1 MLTKF
6 YIEIDGVESEI
17 PQVCV
22 KNWDDI
28 KCSYK
33 RSDYSG
39 VTRSFT
45 SQFEFVGEAYNT
57 LMSLYMRDGFNAQAK
72 FSLYTI
78 TDTWQWVKQFSC
90 VLDFSTIVWDNNV
103 LKINC
108 VDNNLAALIKAN
120 KSIKYEWK
128 VGEEIS
134 ANGTMIF
141 NRLPMK
147 NSITYEFTGGE
158 TDENDGSLKVPP
170 SENDRSYLGVVSDD
184 EILVNGYL
192 NWNED
197 QTTEA
202 DGYMVVA
209 EKDVDIE
216 VNVELTYDRG
226 WRSRY
231 KWDTDSD
238 LNTSMN
244 CRLHVLH
251 PDGTSTFVVQFLI
264 DSNAKK
270 YTGTFESEEALKKAF
285 PITSSQQTPYWAIV
299 NDEVWEVRYYGS
311 IERTYWENTHL
322 DESTYRHY
330 SIAHKATVSLKKSDK
345 LVLYTTSTATVHI
358 YTSSIKFSWMA
369 TGNSVSMQCFKPATI
384 ANAILRRIGE
394 GSINAS
400 VAISDYDARLAKTFI
415 VAAESIRGIPGAK
428 IYTSFNE
435 FVDWMATVFGY
446 TYYLG
451 DETKSG
457 LKYHQQALGGVN
469 GTPYGID
476 DTPWMNV
483 YSKPPTAE
491 QIYYCSWCGVFAA
504 HADGGKYHR
513 YFPGWENYNHQSYLK
528 ARMDTVFTIKRHDG
542 EKYVNKNYYF
552 VSDPSTIV
560 NYTPVEYEGDLADID
575 KPMQKV
581 YFVHR
586 SEIFNPNANV
596 KHIKHVRDVQYTV
609 ESSTIYASV
618 NIGYEKKDYETVN
631 GRDEFNFNNTY
642 TTGCS
647 VTDKKL
653 SLLSKYRA
661 DSYGF
666 EFAAQKQG
674 ADTTDTTS
682 DNDVFFA
689 YCKRLE
695 DGTIVPDNSITIEN
709 AISASVF
716 NGVFSPMACV
726 QANAGYIGMQSANLH
741 LKFASSD
748 GNSEVVVDGIGISSD
763 IDLST
768 PLITSGVV
776 EFSTD
781 DVDEPA
787 SFDDIVEFESNGVVY
802 RGFVLEAKFRYGKV
816 EAADYKLI
824 VKEIEI

>member
-6 YIEIDGVESEI
+6 YLDIDGASNEI
-17 PQVCV
+17 PQVCI

-33 RSDYSG
+33 RSDFSG

-45 SQFEFVGEAYNT
+45 SQFEFVGDAYYT

-78 TDTWQWVKQFSC
+78 TDTWQWIKQFSC
-90 VLDFSTIVWDNNV
+90 VLDFSTIVWDNNT

-108 VDNNLAALIKAN
+108 VDNNLAAHIKAN
-120 KSIKYEWK
+120 KGTKYEWK
-128 VGEEIS
+128 VADEIVS
-134 ANGTMIF
+134 NGMMTF

-158 TDENDGSLKVPP
+158 SLDDGSLKVPP
-170 SENDRSYLGVVSDD
+170 SENNRSYLGVVSDD
-184 EILVNGYL
+184 EVLINGML
-192 NWNED
+192 FWNDD

-202 DGYMVVA
+202 DGYMVSAV
-209 EKDVDIE
+209 KDIE
-216 VNVELTYDRG
+216 VEVDFTIVYDQS
-226 WRSRY
+226 WRISRMGN
-231 KWDTDSD
+231 
-238 LNTSMN
+238 NT
-244 CRLHVLH
+244 
-251 PDGTSTFVVQFLI
+251 GTMDCKLKVVHSNNTETLIAQINISNGRRTFVGI
-264 DSNAKK
+264 YS
-270 YTGTFESEEALKKAF
+270 SEEALKTAYPNDK
-285 PITSSQQTPYWAIV
+285 IYTSAPQPFWALI
-299 NDEVWEVRYYGS
+299 NHEVWEVHYYGS
-311 IERTYWENTHL
+311 PERTYWENTHI
-322 DESTYRHY
+322 DESTFRHF
-330 SIAHKATVSLKKSDK
+330 SSTQNKRISLKKSDK
-345 LVLYTTSTATVHI
+345 IVLFTESTQTVHI
-358 YTSSIKFSWMA
+358 YSSSIKFSWMA
-369 TGNSVSMQCFKPATI
+369 TANPVSMHCFKPATI
-384 ANAILRRIGE
+384 ANALLRRIGE
-394 GSINAS
+394 GGINAS
-400 VAISDYDARLAKTFI
+400 VVISDYDARLAKTYI

-451 DETKSG
+451 EETKSG

-483 YSKPPTAE
+483 YSEPPTAE

-504 HADGGKYHR
+504 RDDGGKYYR
-513 YFPGWENYNHQSYLK
+513 YFPGWENYNHQGYLK

-560 NYTPVEYEGDLADID
+560 NYTPFEYEGDLADIE

-653 SLLSKYRA
+653 SLISKYRA

-709 AISASVF
+709 AFSDSVF

>member
-1 MLTKF
+1 MLNKF
-6 YIEIDGVESEI
+6 YIEIDGVEREI

-28 KCSYK
+28 RCSYK

-45 SQFEFVGEAYNT
+45 SQFEFVGDAYNR

-78 TDTWQWVKQFSC
+78 TDTWEWVKQFSC
-90 VLDFSTIVWDNNV
+90 VLDFSTIVFDNNV

-108 VDNNLAALIKAN
+108 IDNNLAALIKAN
-120 KSIKYEWK
+120 KSTKYEWK
-128 VGEEIS
+128 VGEEIT
-134 ANGTMIF
+134 ANGTMTF

-184 EILVNGYL
+184 EALVNGVIL
-192 NWNED
+192 WNDD
-197 QTTEA
+197 QTTET
-202 DGYMVVA
+202 DGYILSAV
-209 EKDVDIE
+209 KDVDVDVDFTI
-216 VNVELTYDRG
+216 VYDQS
-226 WRSRY
+226 WRMPISGNY
-231 KWDTDSD
+231 TGSMECILKIMHAN
-238 LNTSMN
+238 NTEETIAYISVSN
-244 CRLHVLH
+244 
-251 PDGTSTFVVQFLI
+251 GQKTFV
-264 DSNAKK
+264 
-270 YTGTFESEEALKKAF
+270 GTYSDEASLKSAQ
-285 PITSSQQTPYWAIV
+285 PITSMSQIDNWALIG
-299 NDEVWEVRYYGS
+299 DEVWAVRHYGDLS
-311 IERTYWENTHL
+311 RTFWENTHL
-322 DESTYRHY
+322 DESTFRHF
-330 SIAHKATVSLKKSDK
+330 KATQNKRVSLKKSDK
-345 LVLYTTSTATVHI
+345 IILFTRSSQTVHI
-358 YTSSIKFSWMA
+358 YSSSIKFSWMA
-369 TGNSVSMQCFKPATI
+369 TGNPVSMQCLKPTTI

-394 GSINAS
+394 GSINTS
-400 VAISDYDARLAKTFI
+400 VAISDYDARLGKTFI
-415 VAAESIRGIPGAK
+415 VAAESVRGIPGAK
-428 IYTSFNE
+428 IYTSFSE

-446 TYYLG
+446 TYYIG

-469 GTPYGID
+469 GTPYDID
-476 DTPWMNV
+476 DTPWMDV
-483 YSKPPTAE
+483 YSEPPTAE
-491 QIYYCSWCGVFAA
+491 QIYYCSWCGIFAA
-504 HADGGKYHR
+504 RDDGGKYYR
-513 YFPGWENYNHQSYLK
+513 YFPGWENYNDQDYLK
-528 ARMDTVFTIKRHDG
+528 ARIDTVFTIKRHDG
-542 EKYVNKNYYF
+542 DNYVNKNYYF

-560 NYTPVEYEGDLADID
+560 SYTPVEYEGDLANID

-695 DGTIVPDNSITIEN
+695 DGTIMPDNSLTIEN
-709 AISASVF
+709 AISDSVF

-726 QANAGYIGMQSANLH
+726 HANAGYIGMQSANLH

-748 GNSEVVVDGIGISSD
+748 GNSEIVVDGIGISSD

>member
-45 SQFEFVGEAYNT
+45 SQFEFVGGAYDT
-57 LMSLYMRDGFNAQAK
+57 LLSLYLRDGFNAQAK

-78 TDTWQWVKQFSC
+78 TDTWQWSRQFSC
-90 VLDFSTIVWDNNV
+90 MLDFSTVIWDNNT

-108 VDNNLAALIKAN
+108 IDNNLAALIKAN
-120 KSIKYEWK
+120 KGTKYEWK
-128 VGEEIS
+128 VVDEIIGD
-134 ANGTMIF
+134 GTMTF

-170 SENDRSYLGVVSDD
+170 SENNRSYLGIVSD
-184 EILVNGYL
+184 EEVLVNGSL
-192 NWNED
+192 LWNDD
-197 QTTEA
+197 QTTEEDGFMVSAYKDIDIDVDFSVVYDQSWREGYVLGDYKVMNCYLKVVHA
-202 DGYMVVA
+202 DGSMSLIA
-209 EKDVDIE
+209 EIDVWNKE
-216 VNVELTYDRG
+216 KTFAGTYD
-226 WRSRY
+226 S
-231 KWDTDSD
+231 K
-238 LNTSMN
+238 
-244 CRLHVLH
+244 
-251 PDGTSTFVVQFLI
+251 
-264 DSNAKK
+264 
-270 YTGTFESEEALKKAF
+270 EALNAAYPNEKIYNQS
-285 PITSSQQTPYWAIV
+285 PQPYWALI
-299 NDEVWEVRYYGS
+299 NDEVWEVHYYGS
-311 IERTYWENTHL
+311 QERTYWENTHL
-322 DESTYRHY
+322 DESTYRH
-330 SIAHKATVSLKKSDK
+330 ITKTQNKTVSLKKNDK
-345 LVLYTTSTATVHI
+345 IVLFTESTETVHI
-358 YTSSIKFSWMA
+358 YSSSIKFSWMA
-369 TGNSVSMQCFKPATI
+369 TANPVSMHCFKPVTI
-384 ANAILRRIGE
+384 ANAIVKRICDGH
-394 GSINAS
+394 INTS
-400 VAISDYDARLAKTFI
+400 VVISDYDARLAKTYI

-451 DETKSG
+451 DETKSN
-457 LKYHQQALGGVN
+457 LKYHQQALGGVV

-476 DTPWMNV
+476 ETPWLTV
-483 YSKPPTAE
+483 YGTPPTE
-491 QIYYCSWCGVFAA
+491 QQIYYYLFSGKFVA
-504 HADGGKYHR
+504 HADGGKY
-513 YFPGWENYNHQSYLK
+513 YCNFPGCENYNNQDNGL

-542 EKYVNKNYYF
+542 EKYVYKNYYF
-552 VSDPSTIV
+552 ISDPKTIIQY
-560 NYTPVEYEGDLADID
+560 NPVEYVGELEDI
-575 KPMQKV
+575 KNPFQKM

-586 SEIFNPNANV
+586 SEIFNPNANA
-596 KHIKHVRDVQYTV
+596 KHINHVRDVQYSI
-609 ESSTIYASV
+609 ESSTIYSTV

-647 VTDKKL
+647 VSDKKL

-689 YCKRLE
+689 YCKRLT
-695 DGTIVPDNSITIEN
+695 DGTLVPDNSMIIKN
-709 AISASVF
+709 AISDSVF

-726 QANAGYIGMQSANLH
+726 RANAGYIGMQSDNL
-741 LKFASSD
+741 LLQFASSD
-748 GNSEVVVDGIGISSD
+748 GNSEIIVDGIAMSSD
-763 IDLST
+763 LNLSK

-787 SFDDIVEFESNGVVY
+787 SFNDIIEFESNGVLY

-824 VKEIEI
+824 VKDIEL

>member
-57 LMSLYMRDGFNAQAK
+57 LMSIYMRDGFNAQAK

-120 KSIKYEWK
+120 KSTKYEWK

-134 ANGTMIF
+134 TNGTMTF

-158 TDENDGSLKVPP
+158 TDGNDGSLKVPP
-170 SENDRSYLGVVSDD
+170 SENNRSYLGIVSDD
-184 EILVNGYL
+184 EVLVNGVIF
-192 NWNED
+192 WNED

-202 DGYMVVA
+202 DGYILSAV
-209 EKDVDIE
+209 KDVDVDIDF
-216 VNVELTYDRG
+216 TIIYDQS
-226 WRSRY
+226 WRTSRSGNNTGIMY
-231 KWDTDSD
+231 CKLKIVHYDNTETTIAEIDVSNGRKTFVGIYSD
-238 LNTSMN
+238 EASLKSAKPITSMN
-244 CRLHVLH
+244 QI
-251 PDGTSTFVVQFLI
+251 DNWALI
-264 DSNAKK
+264 D
-270 YTGTFESEEALKKAF
+270 Y
-285 PITSSQQTPYWAIV
+285 
-299 NDEVWEVRYYGS
+299 EVWEVHYYGDLS
-311 IERTYWENTHL
+311 RTYWENTHL
-322 DESTYRHY
+322 DESTFRHY
-330 SIAHKATVSLKKSDK
+330 NATQNKRVSLKSSDK
-345 LVLYTTSTATVHI
+345 IVLYTESTETVHI
-358 YTSSIKFSWMA
+358 YSSSIKFSWMA
-369 TGNSVSMQCFKPATI
+369 TGNPVSMQCFKPATI
-384 ANAILRRIGE
+384 ANALLRRIGE

-415 VAAESIRGIPGAK
+415 VAAESVRGIPGAN
-428 IYTSFNE
+428 IYTSFSE

-483 YSKPPTAE
+483 YSEPPTAE

-504 HADGGKYHR
+504 HADGGNYHR
-513 YFPGWENYNHQSYLK
+513 YFPGCENYNHQDYLK

-542 EKYVNKNYYF
+542 EKYVYKNYYF

-560 NYTPVEYEGDLADID
+560 SYNPVEYEGDLENMGS
-575 KPMQKV
+575 PMQKV

-586 SEIFNPNANV
+586 SEIFNHDANV
-596 KHIKHVRDVQYTV
+596 KHIDHVRDVQYSV
-609 ESSTIYASV
+609 ESSTIYSSV

-689 YCKRLE
+689 YCTKLE
-695 DGTIVPDNSITIEN
+695 DGTIVPDNSNTIEN
-709 AISASVF
+709 AISDSVF

-726 QANAGYIGMQSANLH
+726 QANAGYIGMQSSNLH
-741 LKFASSD
+741 LQFASSD
-748 GNSEVVVDGIGISSD
+748 GNSEVVVDGVAVSSD
-763 IDLST
+763 LDLST

-787 SFDDIVEFESNGVVY
+787 SFNDIVEFESNGVVY

-824 VKEIEI
+824 VKEIEL

>member
-45 SQFEFVGEAYNT
+45 SQFEFVGDAYYT

-90 VLDFSTIVWDNNV
+90 VLDFSTIVWDNNT

-120 KSIKYEWK
+120 KGTKYEWK
-128 VGEEIS
+128 VADEIVS
-134 ANGTMIF
+134 NGMMTF

-158 TDENDGSLKVPP
+158 SLDDGSLKVPP
-170 SENDRSYLGVVSDD
+170 SENNRSYLGVVSDD
-184 EILVNGYL
+184 EVLVNGYL
-192 NWNED
+192 DWNDD
-197 QTTEA
+197 QTTESN
-202 DGYMVVA
+202 GYMVIA
-209 EKDVDIE
+209 AKDVE
-216 VNVELTYDRG
+216 VEVDFTIVYDQS
-226 WRSRY
+226 WRISRMGNETGTMDC
-231 KWDTDSD
+231 KLKVVHSD
-238 LNTSMN
+238 NTETLIAQINISN
-244 CRLHVLH
+244 GRR
-251 PDGTSTFVVQFLI
+251 TFVGI
-264 DSNAKK
+264 YS
-270 YTGTFESEEALKKAF
+270 SEEALKTAYPNEK
-285 PITSSQQTPYWAIV
+285 IYTSAPQPFWALI
-299 NDEVWEVRYYGS
+299 NHEVWEVHYYGS
-311 IERTYWENTHL
+311 PERTYWENTHI
-322 DESTYRHY
+322 DESSFRHY
-330 SIAHKATVSLKKSDK
+330 NATQNKKISLKKSDK
-345 LVLYTTSTATVHI
+345 IGLFTESTQAVHI
-358 YTSSIKFSWMA
+358 YSSSIKFSWMA
-369 TGNSVSMQCFKPATI
+369 TANPVSMHCFKPATI
-384 ANAILRRIGE
+384 ANALLRRIGE
-394 GSINAS
+394 GGINAS
-400 VAISDYDARLAKTFI
+400 VAISDYDARLAKTYI

-446 TYYLG
+446 TYYIG
-451 DETKSG
+451 EETKSG
-457 LKYHQQALGGVN
+457 LVYHQQALGGVN

-483 YSKPPTAE
+483 YSTPPTAE

-504 HADGGKYHR
+504 HADGGNYHR
-513 YFPGWENYNHQSYLK
+513 YFPGWEKYNHPGYLK

-542 EKYVNKNYYF
+542 EKYVYKNYYF

-560 NYTPVEYEGDLADID
+560 SYNPVEYEGDLENMGS
-575 KPMQKV
+575 PMQKV

-586 SEIFNPNANV
+586 SEIFNHDANV
-596 KHIKHVRDVQYTV
+596 KHIDHVRDVQYSV
-609 ESSTIYASV
+609 ESSTIYSSV

-689 YCKRLE
+689 YCTKLE
-695 DGTIVPDNSITIEN
+695 DGTIVPDNSNTIEN
-709 AISASVF
+709 AISDSVF

-726 QANAGYIGMQSANLH
+726 QANAGYIGMQSSNLH
-741 LKFASSD
+741 LQFASSD
-748 GNSEVVVDGIGISSD
+748 GNSEVVVDGVAVSSD
-763 IDLST
+763 LDLST

-787 SFDDIVEFESNGVVY
+787 SFNDIVEFESNGVVY

-824 VKEIEI
+824 VKEIEL

>member
-45 SQFEFVGEAYNT
+45 SQFEFVGEAYYT

-120 KSIKYEWK
+120 KSTKYEWK

-134 ANGTMIF
+134 TNDTMTF

-170 SENDRSYLGVVSDD
+170 SENDRSYLGVVTDD

-231 KWDTDSD
+231 QWDTGRGVK
-238 LNTSMN
+238 TSMK

-251 PDGTSTFVVQFLI
+251 PDGTRTFVVQFFI
-264 DSNAKK
+264 NSNEKK
-270 YTGTFESEEALKKAF
+270 YTGTFESEEALNKAF
-285 PITSSQQTPYWAIV
+285 PITSMSQIPYWAIV
-299 NDEVWEVRYYGS
+299 NDEVWEVHHYGT
-311 IERTYWENTHL
+311 IDRTYWENTHL

-330 SIAHKATVSLKKSDK
+330 SIAHKATVSLKKNDK
-345 LVLYTTSTATVHI
+345 LVLYTTSDNEVHI
-358 YTSSIKFSWMA
+358 YSSSIKFSWMA
-369 TGNSVSMQCFKPATI
+369 TGNPVSMQCFKPVTI

-415 VAAESIRGIPGAK
+415 VAAESVRGIPGAK
-428 IYTSFNE
+428 IYTSFSE

-483 YSKPPTAE
+483 YSEPPTAE
-491 QIYYCSWCGVFAA
+491 QIYYCSWCGIFAA

-513 YFPGWENYNHQSYLK
+513 YFPGFENYNHPGYLR

-560 NYTPVEYEGDLADID
+560 NYTPVEYEGDLADIE

-674 ADTTDTTS
+674 SDTTDTTS

-787 SFDDIVEFESNGVVY
+787 GFDDIVEFESNGVVY

>member
-1 MLTKF
+1 MLNKF
-6 YIEIDGVESEI
+6 YIEIDGVEREI
-17 PQVCV
+17 PQICV

-28 KCSYK
+28 RCSYK

-57 LMSLYMRDGFNAQAK
+57 LMSLYMRDGFNAQAM
-72 FSLYTI
+72 FSLHTI
-78 TDTWQWVKQFSC
+78 TNTWEWVKQFSC
-90 VLDFSTIVWDNNV
+90 VLDFSTIVFDNNV

-108 VDNNLAALIKAN
+108 IDNNLAALIKAN
-120 KSIKYEWK
+120 KSTKYEWK
-128 VGEEIS
+128 VGEEIT

-147 NSITYEFTGGE
+147 NGITYEFTGGE

-170 SENDRSYLGVVSDD
+170 SENERSYLGVVSDD
-184 EILVNGYL
+184 EALVNGAIR
-192 NWNED
+192 WNDD
-197 QTTEA
+197 QTTET
-202 DGYMVVA
+202 DGYILSA
-209 EKDVDIE
+209 EKDVDVDIDFTI
-216 VNVELTYDRG
+216 VYDQS
-226 WRSRY
+226 WRMPISGN
-231 KWDTDSD
+231 
-238 LNTSMN
+238 NTGSMDCLLKIMHAN
-244 CRLHVLH
+244 NTNETIAEIFVSN
-251 PDGTSTFVVQFLI
+251 GQKTFV
-264 DSNAKK
+264 
-270 YTGTFESEEALKKAF
+270 GTYSDEASLKSAQ
-285 PITSSQQTPYWAIV
+285 PITSMSQIDNWALIG
-299 NDEVWEVRYYGS
+299 DEVWAVRHYGDLS
-311 IERTYWENTHL
+311 RTYWENTHL
-322 DESTYRHY
+322 DESTFRHF
-330 SIAHKATVSLKKSDK
+330 KATQSKRVSLKKSDK
-345 LVLYTTSTATVHI
+345 IILFTRSSQTVHI
-358 YTSSIKFSWMA
+358 YSSSIKFSWLA
-369 TGNSVSMQCFKPATI
+369 TGNPISMQCFKPATI
-384 ANAILRRIGE
+384 ANALLRRIGE
-394 GSINAS
+394 GVINAS
-400 VAISDYDARLAKTFI
+400 VAISDYDARLAKTYI

-428 IYTSFNE
+428 IYSSFNE

-451 DETKSG
+451 EETKSG
-457 LKYHQQALGGVN
+457 LVYHQQALGGVN

-483 YSKPPTAE
+483 YSTPPTEE
-491 QIYYCSWCGVFAA
+491 QIYYCSWCGIFAA
-504 HADGGKYHR
+504 RDDGGKYYR
-513 YFPGWENYNHQSYLK
+513 YFPGWENYNDQDNLK

-542 EKYVNKNYYF
+542 DNYVNKNYYF

-575 KPMQKV
+575 KPMQTV

-596 KHIKHVRDVQYTV
+596 KHIEHVRDVQYTV

-709 AISASVF
+709 AISDAVF

-726 QANAGYIGMQSANLH
+726 HANAGYIGMQSANLH

-748 GNSEVVVDGIGISSD
+748 GNSEIVVDGIGISSD